1 MAKKVVV
8 QLVDDIDGGAASE
21 TVVFAL
27 DGTTYEIDLS
37 DDHAAQLRESLS
49 YWIANGRRS
58 TGRRAAPR
66 GPRRA
71 GGNSDTARIREWAR
85 SQGIPVPE
93 RGRVSAELRERY
105 ERESN

>member
-37 DDHAAQLRESLS
+37 GLFTIE
-49 YWIANGRRS
+49 G
-58 TGRRAAPR
+58 
-66 GPRRA
+66 
-71 GGNSDTARIREWAR
+71 
-85 SQGIPVPE
+85 V
-93 RGRVSAELRERY
+93 GRV
-105 ERESN
+105 